1 VVLATGGLSAGGIE
15 ADTAGVL
22 TERALGLP
30 VHGPGPGETGFLPG
44 YLSDHPMETAGLRVD
59 SSLRPVGPGGEP
71 VYENV
76 YAAGAV
82 IGGAR
87 PWREKS
93 GDGISLSTGYL
104 AAEAILREA
113 G

>member
-1 VVLATGGLSAGGIE
+1 VLATGGLSAGGI
-15 ADTAGVL
+15 AVDAAGTL
-22 TERALGLP
+22 SEPALGLP
-30 VHGPGPGETGFLPG
+30 VNGPGPGETGFLPG
-44 YLSDHPMETAGLRVD
+44 YLGDHPMETAGLRVD
-59 SSLRPVGPGGEP
+59 SSLRPVGPDGEP
-71 VYENV
+71 VYPNV

-104 AAEAILREA
+104 AAEAILKEA

>member
-1 VVLATGGLSAGGIE
+1 MGTV
-15 ADTAGVL
+15 
-22 TERALGLP
+22 
-30 VHGPGPGETGFLPG
+30 
-44 YLSDHPMETAGLRVD
+44 GLRVD
-59 SSLRPVGPGGEP
+59 ARLRPVGAGGEP
-71 VYENV
+71 AHPNV
-76 YAAGAV
+76 LAAGAI

-104 AAEAILREA
+104 AAGTILEDA

>member
-1 VVLATGGLSAGGIE
+1 
-15 ADTAGVL
+15 
-22 TERALGLP
+22 
-30 VHGPGPGETGFLPG
+30 
-44 YLSDHPMETAGLRVD
+44 METVGLRVD
-59 SSLRPVGPGGEP
+59 ATLRPVGPDGDP
-71 VYENV
+71 VYPNV

-104 AAEAILREA
+104 AAEAILKEA
-113 G
+113 R